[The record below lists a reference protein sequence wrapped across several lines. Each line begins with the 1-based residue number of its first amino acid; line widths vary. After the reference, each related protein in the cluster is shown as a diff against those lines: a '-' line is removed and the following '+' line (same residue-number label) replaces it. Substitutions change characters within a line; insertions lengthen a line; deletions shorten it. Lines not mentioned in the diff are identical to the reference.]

1 MRAYIDQNYTSK
13 ISLESVANQFNV
25 NKSYLLRLFKENT
38 GLTVNNYILQK
49 RILMAKN
56 ELRFS
61 NKTMDVIAEECGLE
75 TANYFIRIFKKI
87 EGMTPGEYRKR
98 W

>member
-1 MRAYIDQNYTSK
+1 
-13 ISLESVANQFNV
+13 
-25 NKSYLLRLFKENT
+25 
-38 GLTVNNYILQK
+38 
-49 RILMAKN
+49 MAKN